1 MPPASDSR
9 ASLNRASSGVSRSG
23 RALRSGRTRTST
35 PVSVKALPG
44 TFTLNNET
52 RIVAVDEESRRIAGL
67 LNDFLLNNHGF
78 HLEIETT
85 APKRGRYISF
95 SHVGSRNLPAEG
107 YRLVVT
113 PVEIRVVG
121 QSAGLFYG
129 MQTLTQ
135 LLPLDLKPSV
145 ALPAVAQT
153 QQAGKIP
160 TVAYLWHA
168 GSEAEEEPYFGAIRE
183 GFAKLGYIDGRNIE
197 LIHRFPNEVPERLRS
212 MAAELVSMNVDVLMG
227 GGTSAPYLKQATTT
241 IPIVFMFV
249 ADPVGINL
257 VESLARPSGNATGLS
272 NFGRDIAGKRL
283 QLLKELVPGL
293 SRVAFLINSSLR
305 STRLYVEVMGSA
317 AAQLGLEL
325 RSFEARSLGEM
336 EPAFDAMAKADM
348 QAVTI
353 AQGGTAFQAREIIPR
368 LALARQLPLCAY
380 SKETFEHGAL
390 VSYGPDQIETCHR
403 AAVYVDKILKGMKP
417 SDIPVEQPTKFELVI
432 NLKTAKMLGLDVPL
446 NIQQIAN
453 EVVE

>member
-1 MPPASDSR
+1 
-9 ASLNRASSGVSRSG
+9 VWH
-23 RALRSGRTRTST
+23 
-35 PVSVKALPG
+35 
-44 TFTLNNET
+44 
-52 RIVAVDEESRRIAGL
+52 
-67 LNDFLLNNHGF
+67 FLL
-78 HLEIETT
+78 
-85 APKRGRYISF
+85 AAGRKVLASKDRARRSPLGEHMRRREFI
-95 SHVGSRNLPAEG
+95 
-107 YRLVVT
+107 
-113 PVEIRVVG
+113 
-121 QSAGLFYG
+121 
-129 MQTLTQ
+129 TLLGIAT
-135 LLPLDLKPSV
+135 V
-145 ALPAVAQT
+145 ARPAVAQT

-168 GSEAEEEPYFGAIRE
+168 GSEAEEEPYFGAIHE
-183 GFAKLGYIDGRNIE
+183 GFVKLGYIDGRNIK
-197 LIHRFPNEVPERLRS
+197 LIHRFPNEVPERFRS

-227 GGTSAPYLKQATTT
+227 GGIGAPYLKQATTT
-241 IPIVFMFV
+241 IPIVFMFI

-257 VESLARPSGNATGLS
+257 VESLARPGGNATGLS
-272 NFGRDIAGKRL
+272 NFGREVAGKRL
-283 QLLKELVPGL
+283 QLLKDLVPKL
-293 SRVAFLINSSLR
+293 SRVAFLINSDLP
-305 STRLYVEVMGSA
+305 STRMYVEVMGSA

-353 AQGGTAFQAREIIPR
+353 AQGGTVFQAREIIPR

-417 SDIPVEQPTKFELVI
+417 SDIPVEQPTKFELLI
-432 NLKTAKMLGLDVPL
+432 NLKTAKMLSLDVPL
-446 NIQQIAN
+446 YIQQIAN